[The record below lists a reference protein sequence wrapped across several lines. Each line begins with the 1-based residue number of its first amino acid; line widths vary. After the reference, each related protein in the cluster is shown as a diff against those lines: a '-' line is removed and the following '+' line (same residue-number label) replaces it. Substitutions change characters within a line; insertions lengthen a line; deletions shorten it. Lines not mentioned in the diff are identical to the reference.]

1 VSVPV
6 RYAEQ
11 GFAGDGLQPTL
22 RFGFQPRLKPGVR
35 RRRSPEPKRAAR
47 DGGSTMSRILL
58 TGMSGT
64 GKSSVIGELRRRGFA
79 AIDMDEPGW
88 SVHDAEGHQ
97 LWCEERLRAVLA
109 AEHTGPVFV
118 CGCAENQVKFYPQ
131 FSHIVLMSAPAD
143 VIKERLASRTDN
155 PYGKRPEELAEVLK
169 NLGWVE
175 PLLRRSATHEIVTT
189 VPLDQVVATVLS
201 LVQAAR

>member
-1 VSVPV
+1 
-6 RYAEQ
+6 
-11 GFAGDGLQPTL
+11 
-22 RFGFQPRLKPGVR
+22 
-35 RRRSPEPKRAAR
+35 
-47 DGGSTMSRILL
+47 
-58 TGMSGT
+58 
-64 GKSSVIGELRRRGFA
+64 
-79 AIDMDEPGW
+79 
-88 SVHDAEGHQ
+88 
-97 LWCEERLRAVLA
+97 
-109 AEHTGPVFV
+109 
-118 CGCAENQVKFYPQ
+118 VKFYPQ

-143 VIKERLASRTDN
+143 VIKDRLASRTDN